1 MSITTQGDTMQAVVI
16 HEAGPASNL
25 KLETRPVP
33 TPKRGQV
40 LIRIKAAGLNRSELF
55 TRQGKSPSVRF
66 PRILGIECTGLV
78 ASCPGGEFP
87 SGAVVATA
95 LGGLGRAFDGG
106 YAEYTVVPVTQVQM
120 LEPGVPWEVLGAA
133 PEMLQT
139 AWGSLHTGLK
149 LQRGETLLVR
159 GGTTSVGLAAAAIAK
174 GMGVR
179 VFSTTR
185 RADRREFLIKSG
197 AEEVIIDGTEG
208 RIAETVQ
215 RTVMPGGFDK
225 VLELVGVTTL
235 LDSLK
240 CAKVGGAVIMTGMVG
255 GQSTLDLFSPME
267 AIPTGVFL
275 TSYAGGPN
283 EFMATPLPEL
293 VHEMKAGTLHIPV
306 GKTFK
311 LEEIVQAH
319 QHMEANAAGG
329 KIVVLMD

>member
-1 MSITTQGDTMQAVVI
+1 MSTDTMRAVVI
-16 HEAGPASNL
+16 HEAGPPSNL
-25 KLETRPVP
+25 KLETRPIP

-55 TRQGKSPSVRF
+55 TRQGHSPGVRF
-66 PRILGIECTGLV
+66 PRVLGIECTGVV

-87 SGAVVATA
+87 PGAVVATA
-95 LGGLGRAFDGG
+95 MGGLGRDFDGG
-106 YAEYTVVPVTQVQM
+106 YADYTVVPATQVQA

-149 LQRGETLLVR
+149 VQRGETLLVR

-197 AEEVIIDGTEG
+197 AEEVIIDEG
-208 RIAETVQ
+208 RIAETVR

-240 CAKVGGAVIMTGMVG
+240 CAKVGGVVCMTGIVG
-255 GQSTLDLFSPME
+255 GKWTLDSFSPME

-283 EFMATPLPEL
+283 EFMATPLLEL
-293 VHEMKAGTLHIPV
+293 VQQMKAGTLHIPV

-319 QHMEANAAGG
+319 ECMEANAAGG